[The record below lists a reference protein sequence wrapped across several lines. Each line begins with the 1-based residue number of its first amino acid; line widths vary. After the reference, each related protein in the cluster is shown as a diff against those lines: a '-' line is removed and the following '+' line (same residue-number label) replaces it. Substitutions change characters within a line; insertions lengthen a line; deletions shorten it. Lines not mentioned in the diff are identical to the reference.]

1 MEDWAAHT
9 IAQLDEKVK
18 NIRQRD
24 IRFFRVEELKR
35 NIERVG
41 PFAKNCPWCEKE
53 KLNITEIVSEM
64 DVAISVPGKSRREYD
79 RLISRLAG
87 HMQKVH
93 GFFTPF
99 YYTYL
104 FSFFGMVAG
113 LLFGYLLLKLFPAHA
128 FAVLSAGFATGLI
141 AGYFWGAK
149 KDGKIREQQK
159 LM

>member
-1 MEDWAAHT
+1 MEDWAAQIT
-9 IAQLDEKVK
+9 VQLDEKVK
-18 NIRQRD
+18 NIGQRD

-41 PFAKNCPWCEKE
+41 DFSKNCPYCEKE
-53 KLNITEIVSEM
+53 KRNIAEIISEM

-93 GFFTPF
+93 GFFTLF

-104 FSFFGMVAG
+104 VSFLGMVAG
-113 LLFGYLLLKLFPAHA
+113 LLLGFLLMKLFPAHA
-128 FAVLSAGFATGLI
+128 FAALSAGFVIGLI
-141 AGYFWGAK
+141 VGYFWGVN
-149 KDGKIREQQK
+149 KDGKIRAQQK